1 MPKSSISS
9 KATPFEVK
17 AAVERLGRAFDEFKS
32 TNSSAEAERRARG
45 VVDTL
50 VEQKLSRINEDLTHL
65 QAGVDTLH
73 MSLNRPQF
81 GGEGAHVSTE
91 MLEHKAA
98 FYNNYMRK
106 GLETGLI
113 DLESKA
119 MSIGT
124 DADGGYAVPE
134 ELDQTI
140 DSLLRDVSPIR
151 RIANVVQIGSANY
164 RKLVNIGGTG
174 SGWAAE
180 TGARAETNT
189 PTFSEIVPSLGELY
203 ANPAATQSMLDDA
216 FFNVEEWLAEE
227 LAGEFGQKEGAA
239 FVSGDGTNKP
249 KGYLSYTTAATDDA
263 SRAFGTLQHVATG
276 VDGDFPASD
285 PSDILIDL
293 IYSLRPVYRAGANFV
308 MNTNMVA
315 EIRKFKD
322 ADGDYMWKPGLA
334 EGVPATLLGYP
345 VVEAED
351 MPDKASDSLSVAF
364 GNFKRGYIITDRTG
378 TRVLRDPFSNKPYV
392 HFYTTKRV
400 GGGVVNSEAIKL
412 LKFSV
417 A

>member
-1 MPKSSISS
+1 MPRSPTS
-9 KATPFEVK
+9 KATPIEVK
-17 AAVERLGRAFDEFKS
+17 AAVERLGRAFEEFKS
-32 TNSSAEAERRARG
+32 TNNSAEAERRARG
-45 VVDTL
+45 AVDAL
-50 VEQKLSRINEDLTHL
+50 LEQKLSRINEDLSRL
-65 QAGVDTLH
+65 QSGVDTLH
-73 MSLNRPQF
+73 MNMNRPDF
-81 GGEGAHVSTE
+81 GGESVISSAE
-91 MLEHKAA
+91 ALEHKAA

-106 GLETGLI
+106 GLEAGLI

-119 MSIGT
+119 LSIGT
-124 DADGGYAVPE
+124 DAEGGYAVPE

-140 DSLLRDVSPIR
+140 DALLRDVSPIR
-151 RIANVVQIGSANY
+151 RYANVVQIGNANY

-174 SGWAAE
+174 SGWASE
-180 TGARAETNT
+180 TGARAETTT
-189 PTFSEIVPSLGELY
+189 PTFSEIVPPLGELY

-227 LAGEFGQKEGAA
+227 LAQEFGQKEGAA
-239 FVSGDGTNKP
+239 FVNGDGTNKP
-249 KGYLSYTTAATDDA
+249 KGYLQYTTAATDDA

-276 VDGDFPASD
+276 VAGNFPASD

-293 IYSLRPVYRAGANFV
+293 IYALRPVYRAGAIFV
-308 MNTNMVA
+308 MNTNLVA

-322 ADGDYMWKPGLA
+322 ADGDYLWKPGLA
-334 EGVPATLLGYP
+334 EGVPSTLLGYP

-351 MPDKASDSLSVAF
+351 MPDKATDSLSIAF

-378 TRVLRDPFSNKPYV
+378 TRVLRDPFSNKPFV

-412 LKFSV
+412 LKFSLT
-417 A
+417 